1 MQVAESRI
9 SNAQGQKV
17 GEMERH
23 NVTTTLYGQK
33 YEDTLVINE
42 FRLHPLLTGA

>member
-9 SNAQGQKV
+9 SNAREQKV

-23 NVTTTLYGQK
+23 NVTTTLYGQE

-42 FRLHPLLTGA
+42 FGYSGYIHY